1 MEPGEK
7 RVGHCYV
14 HTSGLNTSFS
24 RSVVLLESYIMGMFC
39 PLLILAGTIHCF
51 WKVFTSG
58 LRAFTYIR
66 LVQDTLAQYIYIFW
80 NKVEGKLLI
89 AVLQRKSNIIGIGKH
104 IAEGGLASYL
114 QLI

>member
-1 MEPGEK
+1 MLRPHVWTEHIFLKVCCAARIIYNGNVLP
-7 RVGHCYV
+7 
-14 HTSGLNTSFS
+14 TSNPCRNHSL
-24 RSVVLLESYIMGMFC
+24 LLEGIYLWAKSIHVHKIGPGHF
-39 PLLILAGTIHCF
+39 GTI
-51 WKVFTSG
+51 
-58 LRAFTYIR
+58 
-66 LVQDTLAQYIYIFW
+66 YIYIFW